1 MTNYFYSRILYL
13 KEKLS
18 MLIKLVMKA
27 RSSFSFPK
35 KTGNGETAPP
45 FPQTNQF
52 GFFFRQSL
60 FSCTSETEITN
71 WNDMRLKAEILGWTL
86 GFVLLK
92 TYG

>member
-45 FPQTNQF
+45 FPQTNQVF
-52 GFFFRQSL
+52 GFFF
-60 FSCTSETEITN
+60 
-71 WNDMRLKAEILGWTL
+71 
-86 GFVLLK
+86 
-92 TYG
+92 